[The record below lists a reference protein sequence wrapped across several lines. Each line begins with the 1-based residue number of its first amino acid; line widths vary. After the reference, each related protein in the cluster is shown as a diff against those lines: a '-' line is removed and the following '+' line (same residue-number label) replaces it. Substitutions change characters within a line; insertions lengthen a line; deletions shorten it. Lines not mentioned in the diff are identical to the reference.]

1 VDISR
6 GIFAAE
12 ATDMN
17 RAAAMPAIK
26 YERI

>member
-17 RAAAMPAIK
+17 RADAMPAIK
-26 YERI
+26 NERM